1 MATREQAG
9 GRPGARRAGI
19 GARLGRLRDAFR
31 RPSEEDLPEGVF
43 LHRTAGF
50 GGIGWRDFF
59 QRPSEKDLPEGVF
72 LHRTAGF
79 GGIGWR
85 NFFQRPSEKDL
96 PEDVALRGGDGRKG
110 VTPRRR

>member
-9 GRPGARRAGI
+9 GRLGARRGTI
-19 GARLGRLRDAFR
+19 GAWLGRLRDAFR

-50 GGIGWRDFF
+50 GGIGWRDLFR
-59 QRPSEKDLPEGVF
+59 RPSEKDFPEGVF

-85 NFFQRPSEKDL
+85 DLFRRPSEEDL
-96 PEDVALRGGDGRKG
+96 PEGVTLRGAGGQER

>member
-9 GRPGARRAGI
+9 GKLGARRAGI

-43 LHRTAGF
+43 LRDTGGF
-50 GGIGWRDFF
+50 GRIGWRDLFK
-59 QRPSEKDLPEGVF
+59 RPSEKDLPEGV
-72 LHRTAGF
+72 
-79 GGIGWR
+79 
-85 NFFQRPSEKDL
+85 
-96 PEDVALRGGDGRKG
+96 VLRGGDGRKE